1 MAEND
6 LLMAEEAKDVRAI
19 WRSRIWR
26 YAPLVVW
33 MAFIFLFSTG
43 GLSASNTSLIIR
55 PLLLWLFPDISEERL
70 ALAHFMVRKAAHFT
84 EYAILALLAARAFT
98 GSSQK
103 TLRRRWFLAA
113 LLLVVVYALSDE
125 YHQTFVPA
133 RTGSIYDSFIDMSGG
148 LTALLFFTLWRK
160 RQQEGTK
167 G

>member
-6 LLMAEEAKDVRAI
+6 VLMAEEAKDVRTK
-19 WRSRIWR
+19 WRGRAWR

-33 MAFIFLFSTG
+33 MALIFLFSTG

-70 ALAHFMVRKAAHFT
+70 ALAHFMVRKTAHFT

-103 TLRRRWFLAA
+103 PLRRRWFAA
-113 LLLVVVYALSDE
+113 SLLLVVVYALSDE
-125 YHQTFVPA
+125 YHQTFVPS
-133 RTGSIYDSFIDMSGG
+133 RTGSIYDSFIDISGG

-160 RQQEGTK
+160 RKK